1 MRNNLK
7 KALIFLV
14 FLTFLTGCGGG
25 SGGSEASSSDNSLCV
40 TPLRVLGGASCSNLP
55 SPVVGLS
62 IQYDDGTS
70 GLCSG
75 SVISSTAV
83 LTAAHCFLGAAT
95 SSVDVYNSK
104 ETISGT
110 TITLHPGVAVSI
122 TGEVRNDL
130 AMVTLSK
137 PFADIAPLRVAS
149 TSPRV
154 GTELLVY
161 GYGLD
166 DNGNA
171 GTLRAGRLTT
181 SGNNSYFITANAKA
195 GINPCNGD
203 SGGPALVASNG
214 DYIIAGVLSAGSAKS
229 CSGADTNFYT
239 RLDSKSTQN
248 FINKHKR

>member
-7 KALIFLV
+7 KALIFSLCMTV
-14 FLTFLTGCGGG
+14 LTGCGGG
-25 SGGSEASSSDNSLCV
+25 SGDSEASPAETSLCV

-55 SPVVGLS
+55 SPVVGIS
-62 IQYDDGTS
+62 IQYDNGTS

-75 SVISSTAV
+75 SVISSTSV
-83 LTAAHCFLGAAT
+83 LTAAHCFLAAAT
-95 SSVDVYNSK
+95 SSVDIYNSK

-110 TITLHPGVAVSI
+110 TITLHPGVAVTI

-130 AMVTLSK
+130 AIVTLSK
-137 PFADIAPLRVAS
+137 PFSDIVPLRVTSA
-149 TSPRV
+149 SPRV

-166 DNGNA
+166 DNGNS

-181 SGNNSYFITANAKA
+181 SGNNSFFITANAKA

-203 SGGPALVASNG
+203 SGGPALMASNG
-214 DYIIAGVLSAGSAKS
+214 GYVITGVLSAGSTKA
-229 CSGADTNFYT
+229 CSEGDINFYT
-239 RLDSKSTQN
+239 RLDSTSTRN
-248 FINKHKR
+248 FINQHKS